1 MASTTGTR
9 DMILEVAGRLFLTK
23 GYEKTTISDIINGL
37 DGLTKGAV
45 YHYFDSKE
53 EIFDEVVKQIGL
65 QNKTLLD
72 QIKYDGSL
80 DASSKISKI
89 ISLSIGNETM
99 DTITSIS
106 PKLLDSPKLLVSF
119 FMQMQE
125 VTIPE
130 YFLPIIIEG
139 VEDGSIKTDSPK
151 ELAELITIL
160 LNIWL
165 NPLIFEN
172 SSVVVKKKLNLINK
186 CLNDFDIKLTI

>member
-9 DMILEVAGRLFLTK
+9 DMILEVASRLFLTK

-37 DGLTKGAV
+37 DGLTKGAM

-65 QNKTLLD
+65 PNKTLLD

-99 DTITSIS
+99 DTITSIIS
-106 PKLLDSPKLLVSF
+106 
-119 FMQMQE
+119 
-125 VTIPE
+125 
-130 YFLPIIIEG
+130 
-139 VEDGSIKTDSPK
+139 
-151 ELAELITIL
+151 
-160 LNIWL
+160 
-165 NPLIFEN
+165 
-172 SSVVVKKKLNLINK
+172 
-186 CLNDFDIKLTI
+186 